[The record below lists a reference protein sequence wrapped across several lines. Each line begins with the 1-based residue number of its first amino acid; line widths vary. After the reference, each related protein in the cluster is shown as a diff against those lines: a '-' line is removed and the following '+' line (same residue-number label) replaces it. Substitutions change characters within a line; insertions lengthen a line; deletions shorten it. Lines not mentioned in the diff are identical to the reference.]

1 MRKMIVSTPLLV
13 FAVALLFAAAFMAV
27 PAKAD
32 NAHFT
37 KGPSCTVSLTTGLTC
52 TGTVSGL
59 GTTPDSAFLTDSSTT
74 ATYVCH
80 NKGDNVA
87 AGQPIQTPSQTGPQG
102 SITQKGGNVTF
113 SASLPVPPAPN
124 PTGCPNGN
132 WTLVLTSVTY
142 HDVSVNFTK
151 GGVAVSGSP
160 LSIGTFSAP

>member
-27 PAKAD
+27 PAVAD
-32 NAHFT
+32 SAHFVS
-37 KGPSCTVSLTTGLTC
+37 GPTCNISLTTGLTC
-52 TGTVSGL
+52 TGKVAGL
-59 GTTPDSAFLTDSSTT
+59 GTTPDSVFLTDTLTT

-80 NKGDNVA
+80 NKGGNVA
-87 AGQPIQTPSQTGPQG
+87 AGQPIQTPSQSGPPG
-102 SITQKGGNVTF
+102 SITASGGNIIF
-113 SASLPVPPAPN
+113 SATLPVPPAPN

-142 HDVSVNFTK
+142 NGVSVHFTK
-151 GGVAVSGSP
+151 GGVDVTGSP